1 MKDLQDIRVDID
13 RIDRQIVDLY
23 EERME
28 LTTQVADYK
37 ISTGKQVL
45 DAEREISKLNSV
57 AEMAHSDFTSHGARE
72 LFEHIMAMSR
82 KKQYQLLTEYGKYAP
97 TGFAEIK
104 ELDFSHAAAA
114 CIETSEAAARQ
125 YFSGCGFISFSSVD
139 GASGSY
145 ENARSGVRNRT
156 VGETQVN
163 VMNQANHADVTGLN
177 LSETCGLLLCD
188 SWREACET
196 LKREEVNYLFLPVQ
210 DPESGYVSANY
221 NLVAKYGFYIL
232 EEYRTSP
239 EPKDRYIL
247 ISRDKLALSGADK
260 ISICFEAPDACGSL
274 YHLMSHLTYNNLN
287 MNRIESIV
295 ISRDPLDYRFFM
307 DLSGNLNDSAIK
319 NAVLG
324 MSGEARNF
332 KILGNYR

>member
-1 MKDLQDIRVDID
+1 
-13 RIDRQIVDLY
+13 DLY

-37 ISTGKQVL
+37 ISTGKQVF

-57 AEMAHSDFTSHGARE
+57 AEMAHSDFTSHGASE
-72 LFEHIMAMSR
+72 VFEHIMAMSR

-97 TGFAEIK
+97 TGFAEVK

-114 CIETSEAAARQ
+114 CIEASEAAARQ
-125 YFSGCGFISFSSVD
+125 YFSGDGSVSFAPVDVTSDSGKTGEGDQSSVM
-139 GASGSY
+139 
-145 ENARSGVRNRT
+145 NQM

-163 VMNQANHADVTGLN
+163 VINQTDNTDVPSLN
-177 LSETCGLLLCD
+177 SSGICGLLLCK

-221 NLVAKYGFYIL
+221 NLVAEYGFFIL
-232 EEYRTSP
+232 EEYHTSP

-247 ISRDKLALSGADK
+247 ISRDKLTLSGADK
-260 ISICFEAPDACGSL
+260 ISICFEAPDICGSL

>member
-1 MKDLQDIRVDID
+1 MKDLQEIRADID
-13 RIDRQIVDLY
+13 LIDRQIVDLY

-37 ISTGKQVL
+37 ISTGKQVF

-72 LFEHIMAMSR
+72 LFEHIMSMSR
-82 KKQYQLLTEYGKYAP
+82 KKQYQLLTEHGKFAP
-97 TGFAEIK
+97 TGFVEIR

-114 CIETSEAAARQ
+114 CIEASEKAARQ
-125 YFSGCGFISFSSVD
+125 YFSGCESIFPSQTD
-139 GASGSY
+139 AAS
-145 ENARSGVRNRT
+145 
-156 VGETQVN
+156 
-163 VMNQANHADVTGLN
+163 N
-177 LSETCGLLLCD
+177 LSQAGIICGRADHTDQAAICGLLLCNN
-188 SWREACET
+188 WREACEA
-196 LKREEVNYLFLPVQ
+196 LQREEVNYLFLPVQ

-221 NLVAKYGFYIL
+221 NLVAEYGFYIL
-232 EEYRTSP
+232 EEYHTSP

-260 ISICFEAPDACGSL
+260 ISICFEAPDVCGSL

>member
-1 MKDLQDIRVDID
+1 MKDLQEIRADID

-37 ISTGKQVL
+37 ISTGKQVF

-97 TGFAEIK
+97 TGFAEIR

-114 CIETSEAAARQ
+114 CIEASEAAARQ
-125 YFSGCGFISFSSVD
+125 YFSGCGSVPFSPADNLLNPNQTCKAEIVSS
-139 GASGSY
+139 ASQ
-145 ENARSGVRNRT
+145 NPSG
-156 VGETQVN
+156 
-163 VMNQANHADVTGLN
+163 
-177 LSETCGLLLCD
+177 TCGLLLCD

-221 NLVAKYGFYIL
+221 NLVAEYGFYIL
-232 EEYRTSP
+232 EEYHTSP

-247 ISRDKLALSGADK
+247 ISRDKLTLSGADK
-260 ISICFEAPDACGSL
+260 ISICFEAPDVCGSL